1 MCQSPFTS
9 GFGRPTTNND
19 SDLRELDE
27 VNVRLAARLVA
38 CLDVPRNVRARDMV
52 YGCMVYVQ
60 RSNDRILVGSLACPI
75 LISIPI
81 FNSN

>member
-1 MCQSPFTS
+1 MCQSPFKS
-9 GFGRPTTNND
+9 GFGEPTTNSD

-52 YGCMVYVQ
+52 YGYMVYVQ
-60 RSNDRILVGSLACPI
+60 WSNDRILVGSLACPI
-75 LISIPI
+75 LFSIVI

>member
-9 GFGRPTTNND
+9 GFGEPTTNSD
-19 SDLRELDE
+19 SDLRELEE

-60 RSNDRILVGSLACPI
+60 WSNDRLLVGSLAAFC
-75 LISIPI
+75 LFSIPA